1 MRAIELVV
9 LALIMIVVGC
19 LIIPAVE
26 KVRESANRMHCTNNM
41 KQIGLSLLNY
51 HDTFGYFPPAGKP
64 KTSLPAEQRLGWLY
78 LVVPFVE
85 SSSLYREFTPEKAW
99 DADENRFTALNP
111 YFICQCPSYRDRP
124 PDSKFIPTHY
134 LGISGIGRD
143 AATFSLEHPDAG
155 FFGYERKIRQKDI
168 KNGLPN
174 TLAVVETAWGTGA
187 WTAAPDSI
195 RCLDPAWSPYLG
207 VPKQFGGN
215 HPKGANVL
223 LADGSVRFLDS
234 SFDPQVFEGMSKIAA
249 SQGGDGE
256 P

>member
-1 MRAIELVV
+1 MRVIELVV
-9 LALIMIVVGC
+9 LGLIVMVVGC
-19 LIIPAVE
+19 VIIPAVA
-26 KVRESANRMHCTNNM
+26 KVREAANRVHCTNNM
-41 KQIGLSLLNY
+41 RQIGLSLSNY
-51 HDTFGYFPPAGKP
+51 HDTFGYFPPCGKP
-64 KTSLPAEQRLGWLY
+64 KTSLTTEHRLSWIY

-85 SSSLYREFTPEKAW
+85 ASSFYKEFTSEKAW
-99 DADENRFTALNP
+99 DSDENRFAALNP

-143 AATFSLEHPDAG
+143 AATFPLEHPDAG

-168 KNGLPN
+168 KNGLSN

-195 RCLDPAWSPYLG
+195 RGLDPAGSPYLG
-207 VPKQFGGN
+207 VPKHFGGN

-234 SFDPQVFEGMSKIAA
+234 SLDPQGFEGMSRIAA
-249 SQGGDGE
+249 GQGGDSE